1 MVDISCILVP
11 TLNIIEIAK
20 QRKMDPYEYMETK
33 TRALNPE
40 LNKGDKRLLDKYGM
54 PMQDIAICYSDGTR
68 IQVHPTGS
76 DVEGFSKVE
85 LYEFK
90 PGENTGN
97 LIRGY
102 LDIELDMAK
111 VQTNANYLKAVG
123 YLIASERL
131 TRIKERARLY
141 GMDEIY
147 LGHVEWIKED
157 NMYKHAINLHYDD
170 ALREIKHY
178 KEIEQQRRMNNMQKK
193 ELIASI
199 TEIIGYLPVED
210 LRTIKD
216 TLSARLDEL
225 GLSRNTRENK

>member
-1 MVDISCILVP
+1 
-11 TLNIIEIAK
+11 
-20 QRKMDPYEYMETK
+20 METR
-33 TRALNPE
+33 TRTLNPE
-40 LNKGDKRLLDKYGM
+40 LNKRDKRLLDKHGM

-68 IQVHPTGS
+68 IQVHPIGS

-131 TRIKERARLY
+131 TRMKEHARLH

-147 LGHVEWIKED
+147 LWHVEWIREK
-157 NMYKHAINLHYDD
+157 NKYKHAINLDYDD
-170 ALREIKHY
+170 ALRKIKH
-178 KEIEQQRRMNNMQKK
+178 
-193 ELIASI
+193 
-199 TEIIGYLPVED
+199 
-210 LRTIKD
+210 
-216 TLSARLDEL
+216 
-225 GLSRNTRENK
+225 NK